1 MRGLWGI
8 SVLALGLG
16 MAGTATAQEETQYAE
31 ADITVTGTR
40 TEREAFDVPVTVTV
54 IDAEEIEQ
62 MLSTDIKDLVRFEP
76 GVTVPSSPS
85 RFTAALASTG
95 RDGNSGFN
103 IRGLGGNRVLFQ
115 VDGIRVPDG
124 FAFGPAAFGR
134 GDYVDLDLLQSV
146 EILRGPGSALYGSDG
161 MAGVVSFFTKD
172 PSDFLE
178 ENENF
183 GLRLRGSYASADD
196 SFSEAVTAG
205 VRFGDW
211 SALIG
216 YTRRDGHEQEN
227 QGETDTPDVRRT
239 TPNPQDIESNSVLA
253 RLVFEPSDNHRFR
266 LTTDYGDREIITEAL
281 SARAWLPVNG
291 GPPLAATS
299 VLDLDGVDESERN
312 RVALD
317 YTFSSDAGF
326 LRQAFVGI
334 YSQQSSLYQFSA
346 EDRNTSPDRTRITT
360 FDNDVAGLSTQFIGT
375 FNTGGV
381 EHTLTWGGDYSLTQ
395 QEGIRG
401 GTVPPVGETFPTR
414 AFPNTDYTQAGLFL
428 QDEISFMDGRVVFFP
443 AVRYDYYDLD
453 PTADALYPLA
463 VAGQSDD
470 RVTPRL
476 GVVTWPTENFGVF
489 FNFAEGFKAPSPSQ
503 VNNNFSNPLV
513 GYTSLANPDLK
524 PETSEALE
532 LGVRWR
538 DVTLFGGDLRAS
550 ANVFGS
556 WYDDFIEQV
565 QVSGS
570 FTPMDPAVFQYI
582 NLTSA
587 DIWGAE
593 SRADIAW
600 ANGLGVSVAISYAEG
615 TFENGAGMTA
625 PLESIEPWRIVGGLS
640 YNAPSGNWGGQA
652 IVTHSSKKSESDTG
666 VAYIPDGFTIL
677 DITAYWNITDAATLR
692 VGAFNVTDETYAW
705 WNDVRGVAPTLTAPD
720 LPDAY
725 TQPGANF
732 SASIAYRF

>member
-8 SVLALGLG
+8 SALALGLG
-16 MAGTATAQEETQYAE
+16 MAGAATAQEEARYAE

-62 MLSTDIKDLVRFEP
+62 MLSTDIKDLVRFDP
-76 GVTVPSSPS
+76 GVTVPSQPS
-85 RFTAALASTG
+85 RFTAAFASTG

-124 FAFGPAAFGR
+124 FSFGPAAFGR
-134 GDYVDLDLLQSV
+134 GDYLDLDLLQKV

-161 MAGVVSFFTKD
+161 MAGIVSFFTKD
-172 PSDFLE
+172 PADFLE
-178 ENENF
+178 EDENF
-183 GLRLRGSYASADD
+183 GLRLRASYASADD
-196 SFSEAVTAG
+196 SSSEAVTSA
-205 VRFGDW
+205 VSFGAW
-211 SALIG
+211 SALVG
-216 YTRRDGHEQEN
+216 YTRRDGHETEN
-227 QGETDTPDVRRT
+227 QGEDDSATAART
-239 TPNPQDIESNSVLA
+239 TPNPQDIESNSVLG
-253 RLVFEPSDNHRFR
+253 RLVFEPNDHHRFR
-266 LTTDYGDREIITEAL
+266 LTADYGDREIITEAL
-281 SARAWLPVNG
+281 SARS
-291 GPPLAATS
+291 AT
-299 VLDLDGVDESERN
+299 VLDLDGVDEGERG

-317 YTFSSDAGF
+317 YTFSSDSGF
-326 LRQAFVGI
+326 IRSAFVGF
-334 YSQQSSLYQFSA
+334 YAQQSSLYQFSA
-346 EDRNTSPDRTRITT
+346 EDRTPAADRTRIST
-360 FDNDVAGLSTQFIGT
+360 FDNDVYGT
-375 FNTGGV
+375 SSQLISRFNTGGV
-381 EHTLTWGGDYSLTQ
+381 EHTLTYGADYSLTE
-395 QEGIRG
+395 QEGIRD
-401 GTVPPVGETFPTR
+401 GTAPPVGETFPTR
-414 AFPNTDYTQAGLFL
+414 PFPNTEYTQAGAFI

-453 PTADALYPLA
+453 PTADALYTLL

-489 FNFAEGFKAPSPSQ
+489 FNFAEGFKAPAPSQ
-503 VNNNFSNPLV
+503 VNNNFANPLI
-513 GYTSLANPDLK
+513 GYTSIPNPDLK

-538 DVTLFGGDLRAS
+538 DVTMFGGDLRAS

-565 QVSGS
+565 QISGS
-570 FTPMDPAVFQYI
+570 FTPGDPAVFQYI

-593 SRADIAW
+593 SRAEIAW
-600 ANGLGVSVAISYAEG
+600 ENGFGASVAISYADG
-615 TFENGAGMTA
+615 TFENAVGATA
-625 PLESIEPWRIVGGLS
+625 PLESIEPWRIVAGLS
-640 YNAPSGNWGGQA
+640 YNAPSGNWGSQA
-652 IVTHSSKKSESDTG
+652 IVTHSSKKSESDTAA
-666 VAYIPDGFTIL
+666 AYIPDAFTIL

-705 WNDVRGVAPTLTAPD
+705 WNDVRGVSSTLA
-720 LPDAY
+720 DAY
-725 TQPGANF
+725 TQPSANF